1 MNFALNEVDKVEVL
15 TLQDNYVDIA
25 SMDSTEMVQR
35 AMPVKD
41 SEVKVSILAEHGFSE
56 QFLLN
61 MSGTKMIFATQ

>member
-41 SEVKVSILAEHGFSE
+41 SEVKAGRARFFSLDHGYRR
-56 QFLLN
+56 
-61 MSGTKMIFATQ
+61 